1 MPSEKLLWKVRIQHI
16 DQIGF
21 DIGRPEWQ
29 DQEEILR
36 LLERR
41 LPETIACRPS
51 SERSSDQG

>member
-36 LLERR
+36 LLEGR
-41 LPETIACRPS
+41 LPVTTSTI
-51 SERSSDQG
+51 D